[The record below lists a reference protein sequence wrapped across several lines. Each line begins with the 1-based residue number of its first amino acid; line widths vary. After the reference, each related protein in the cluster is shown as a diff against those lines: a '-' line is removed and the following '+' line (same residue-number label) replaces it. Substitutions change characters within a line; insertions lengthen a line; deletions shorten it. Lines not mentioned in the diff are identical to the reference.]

1 MEKLSAEPMSLLG
14 LLRPVMMRDYAD
26 EQTFQRQLHHQSI
39 HSQPDWQFITAVT
52 LEMALAH
59 PGK

>member
-1 MEKLSAEPMSLLG
+1 MSFLE

-39 HSQPDWQFITAVT
+39 HSQPEWQFITAVT
-52 LEMALAH
+52 LELSAAH